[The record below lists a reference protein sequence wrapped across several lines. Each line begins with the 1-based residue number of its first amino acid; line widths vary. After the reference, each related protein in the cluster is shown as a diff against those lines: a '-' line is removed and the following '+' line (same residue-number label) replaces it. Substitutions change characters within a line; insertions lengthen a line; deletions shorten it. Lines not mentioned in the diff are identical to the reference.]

1 MTVELANLFLSSNTS
16 HAWLTTRVR
25 MLRNKTP
32 CRVAQWLNEIP
43 IPALKLQSQ
52 LLRKESSLEYF
63 YTADHQE
70 WGAQLELRQGASG
83 THAFGWAFLYGPTVD
98 KEPGQAGYFR
108 HDLTRPPFSEP
119 FLSTCLQATLHGGPG
134 SAFIEADGGDP
145 NKQATALLPRNC
157 ILRLAVILHQQFKGL
172 AQDEGPKL
180 LKKMQVRMQLLA
192 LGQFI

>member
-70 WGAQLELRQGASG
+70 CMGCPARAATRREWDAC
-83 THAFGWAFLYGPTVD
+83 
-98 KEPGQAGYFR
+98 FR
-108 HDLTRPPFSEP
+108 
-119 FLSTCLQATLHGGPG
+119 
-134 SAFIEADGGDP
+134 
-145 NKQATALLPRNC
+145 
-157 ILRLAVILHQQFKGL
+157 
-172 AQDEGPKL
+172 
-180 LKKMQVRMQLLA
+180 
-192 LGQFI
+192 LGFPLWPHS